1 LSEATKI
8 RKLPTGVPGLDIIT
22 HGGIPEGRSVLV
34 TGRSGTG
41 KTILAL
47 QIAAN
52 LSRQGVKTILLAV
65 EESPD
70 DLILTGDGLGMDL
83 SGAIKE
89 GSLRVSDA
97 SRPMEGPMVVS
108 GEYDISGL
116 IHRVRAIVKQTGAR
130 AVVLD
135 SATALFSP
143 RPPQELLRSLFFQ
156 LVHSFRSMELTSVVV
171 AEASEDY
178 GQLTTLGVED
188 YVCDMVIIQR
198 NVVDGERR
206 RRSLEVNK
214 YRRSAHHKGEFPC
227 TITSRGLTIFPLDA
241 RERPEDSEVRR
252 YSSGL
257 HGLDSMIG
265 GGLVRD
271 SIVIVRGPTG
281 SGKTMLAG
289 LYARAGAQRGE
300 KVVYYGFEEP
310 RPILLRNFAQIG
322 MPMEEFV
329 RNGTLQVLCR
339 YPEAMGLEDLLVSL
353 RTGLEESEPSLIVL
367 DSISSIEH
375 SSSEKGFRQF
385 MIGLAALLREHGRS
399 ALLTQ
404 TVMGTE
410 ATTHTAPYLS
420 TIADAIL
427 ALDYKVDA
435 EDLQRSLR
443 VLKMRGSAH
452 VTKPYHLAI
461 EQGGLRVEPP
471 AISRRFDEWGTSPRK
486 PWGARAVASPLHG
499 LVVLLVED
507 FTDARETT
515 AAALVAGGADVVEA
529 GSVQEALGVLDTR
542 TPDVILCDIGLPEE
556 DGYALIHRI
565 RSRPGKAGQIP
576 AAALTAWTEPEDR
589 DRALAS
595 GFQIHL
601 HKPIQPDA
609 LVEAVAHLAGREVG
623 GGVAPAERS
632 R

>member
-1 LSEATKI
+1 LNQATAV
-8 RKLPTGVPGLDIIT
+8 RKLATGVPGLDVIT
-22 HGGIPEGRSVLV
+22 HGGIPEGRSVLI

-47 QIAAN
+47 QIAAH
-52 LSRQGVKTILLAV
+52 LCRQGQKTILLAV
-65 EESPD
+65 EESPE

-83 SGAIKE
+83 SGLVAS

-97 SRPMEGPMVVS
+97 SRPIEGPMVVS

-116 IHRVRAIVKQTGAR
+116 VHRVAAIVKQTGAR

-156 LVHSFRSMELTSVVV
+156 LVHAFRSMGLTSVVL
-171 AEASEDY
+171 AEAGEDY

-188 YVCDMVIIQR
+188 YVCDMVVVIR
-198 NVVDGERR
+198 NIVDGERR

-214 YRRSAHHKGEFPC
+214 YRRSAHHKGEYPC

-241 RERPEDSEVRR
+241 RERPEESEVRR

-257 HGLDSMIG
+257 RGLDSMIG

-271 SIVIVRGPTG
+271 SITIVRGPTG

-289 LYARAGAQRGE
+289 LYARAGADRGE
-300 KVVYYGFEEP
+300 RVVYYGFEEP

-322 MPMEEFV
+322 MPIDPFV
-329 RNGTLQVLCR
+329 QAGSLRVLCR

-353 RTGLEESEPSLIVL
+353 RSGLEEFAPSLIVL

-404 TVMGTE
+404 TVIGDE

-420 TIADAIL
+420 TIADTIL
-427 ALDYKVDA
+427 TLEYAATDD
-435 EDLQRSLR
+435 DLQRSLR

-471 AISRRFDEWGTSPRK
+471 AIRR
-486 PWGARAVASPLHG
+486 RAQEVPAVPLNG
-499 LVVLLVED
+499 VRVLLVED
-507 FTDARETT
+507 FTDARE
-515 AAALVAGGADVVEA
+515 AAATTLRAAGAEVVEA
-529 GSVQEALGVLDTR
+529 ASAPEALLLLQSES
-542 TPDVILCDIGLPEE
+542 PDVMLCDIGLPGEN
-556 DGYALIHRI
+556 GYALIRRI
-565 RSRPGKAGQIP
+565 RALPDDAGRIP
-576 AAALTAWTEPEDR
+576 AAALTAWSLPEDK
-589 DRALAS
+589 DEAAS
-595 GFQIHL
+595 AGYQAHL
-601 HKPIQPDA
+601 HKPILPDD
-609 LVEAVAHLAGREVG
+609 LVAAVARLAQR
-623 GGVAPAERS
+623 APASGAPAGEPGR
-632 R
+632 